1 MFNQLVFEP
10 HNIPDA
16 VQATYTFSNGWM
28 ISVVSGPAGCGL
40 YGRIDKC
47 KYSMIY
53 STFEVAI
60 FRPNGNMTDDVKG
73 WNSEAEVSAMMW
85 VLSQL

>member
-1 MFNQLVFEP
+1 MFNQLIFEP

-40 YGRIDKC
+40 YGRLDD
-47 KYSMIY
+47 
-53 STFEVAI
+53 STYEVAI
-60 FRPNGNMTDDVKG
+60 FRPNGNMTENVNG
-73 WNSEAEVSAMMW
+73 WNTQSQVSAMMW